1 MSKEEIFEI
10 IKENILDIIPELDL
24 SEVTMKDSLKEIG
37 ANSVDR
43 ADIIMFTMESLNIR
57 IPMVKF
63 GNAANI
69 GDIVDIA
76 KSFPIH

>member
-1 MSKEEIFEI
+1 
-10 IKENILDIIPELDL
+10 
-24 SEVTMKDSLKEIG
+24 MKDSLKEIG

-69 GDIVDIA
+69 GDIVDIMYEA
-76 KSFPIH
+76 KNE

>member
-1 MSKEEIFEI
+1 MSKEKIFEI

-69 GDIVDIA
+69 GDIVDIMYEA
-76 KSFPIH
+76 KNE

>member
-24 SEVTMKDSLKEIG
+24 SEATMKDSLKEIG

-69 GDIVDIA
+69 GDIVDIMYEA
-76 KSFPIH
+76 KNE

>member
-69 GDIVDIA
+69 GDIVDIMYEE
-76 KSFPIH
+76 KNE

>member
-10 IKENILDIIPELDL
+10 LKEQILEIIPELDL

-43 ADIIMFTMESLNIR
+43 ADIIIVTMESLDIR
-57 IPMVKF
+57 IPMIQF
-63 GNAANI
+63 GKAANI
-69 GDIVDIA
+69 GDIVEIMYNA
-76 KSFPIH
+76 KNG

>member
-69 GDIVDIA
+69 GDIVDIMYEA
-76 KSFPIH
+76 TNE

>member
-24 SEVTMKDSLKEIG
+24 SEVTMKDSLKKIG

-69 GDIVDIA
+69 GDIVDIMYEA
-76 KSFPIH
+76 KNE

>member
-69 GDIVDIA
+69 GDIVDIMYEA
-76 KSFPIH
+76 KNE

>member
-69 GDIVDIA
+69 GDIVDIMYEA
-76 KSFPIH
+76 KN

>member
-43 ADIIMFTMESLNIR
+43 ADIIMFTVESLNIR

-69 GDIVDIA
+69 GDIVDIMYEA
-76 KSFPIH
+76 KNE